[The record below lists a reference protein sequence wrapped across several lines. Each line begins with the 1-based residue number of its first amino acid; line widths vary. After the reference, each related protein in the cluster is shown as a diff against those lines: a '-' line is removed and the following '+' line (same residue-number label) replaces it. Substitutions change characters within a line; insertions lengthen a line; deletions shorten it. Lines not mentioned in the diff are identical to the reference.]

1 MLWSNTIFNEDIF
14 KFLRDDFFFNSS
26 VRDMN
31 PTAYYK
37 KGTDYIIEAKT
48 LGIDGNDITVTLDNN
63 IITISG
69 ETQNE
74 YGGKSF
80 NANLRV
86 KLEKEIIDGIDT
98 IDYMSKNGI
107 TYVFIH
113 MKEVDTSGI
122 QINKI

>member
-1 MLWSNTIFNEDIF
+1 MV
-14 KFLRDDFFFNSS
+14 K
-26 VRDMN
+26 
-31 PTAYYK
+31 Y
-37 KGTDYIIEAKT
+37 
-48 LGIDGNDITVTLDNN
+48 N

-74 YGGKSF
+74 YRGQSF